1 MDKTQ
6 SGRPANAARP
16 ARRSLVEF
24 ALPPIGAPVE
34 ISSATRP
41 VRPDK
46 PAKKTSDGGIKVIRE
61 PSDLQTA
68 PDAHPDAREPEISI
82 RSSSAA
88 ENTPSAA
95 KVAVEYP
102 AWVFELMMANVSTT
116 LEYAQR
122 LANVKTP
129 TEFFE
134 LSMSHGR
141 KQLELVIEQAAD
153 LGSMA
158 QRLATASVER
168 TRE

>member
-1 MDKTQ
+1 MDKPQ

-24 ALPPIGAPVE
+24 ALPPSGAPVE
-34 ISSATRP
+34 IPSAARP

-46 PAKKTSDGGIKVIRE
+46 PAKKTSDGGIKIIHE

-68 PDAHPDAREPEISI
+68 PDAREPEISI
-82 RSSSAA
+82 PTSSAGK
-88 ENTPSAA
+88 NTPSVA

-102 AWVFELMMANVSTT
+102 ARVFELMMANVSTT

-122 LANVKTP
+122 LVNVKTP
-129 TEFFE
+129 TEFVE

-141 KQLELVIEQAAD
+141 KQLELVIKQAAD
-153 LGSMA
+153 LGSIA
-158 QRLATASVER
+158 QELATASVVR

>member
-6 SGRPANAARP
+6 SGRPANASRP

-24 ALPPIGAPVE
+24 ALPPSGAPAE
-34 ISSATRP
+34 IPSATRA

-46 PAKKTSDGGIKVIRE
+46 PAKKTSSGGIKIIHE

-68 PDAHPDAREPEISI
+68 SDAHPDTREPEISI
-82 RSSSAA
+82 PTSNAGK
-88 ENTPSAA
+88 NTPSVA

-102 AWVFELMMANVSTT
+102 ARVFELMMANVSST

-122 LANVKTP
+122 LVNVKTP

-153 LGSMA
+153 LGSIA